1 MFLFHGTRGP
11 RETIRSIAREGLRP
25 FRHGWTRSVLG
36 SDDETVFVSPSPVA
50 GHGGDPV
57 SFAMGFA
64 RYKGPRAPGDGWIV
78 VFDVPTTG
86 PGALSFAKAVVRN
99 RDLDQYFRSRSTL
112 RTLLGCACVGAAT
125 TILEA
130 LYELGGRDDLHRIAR
145 ELQPTLRR
153 FSSEVSMPEPSFARW
168 RAYADAI
175 LTARTREEVERLGR
189 RYGVQRQYPEVPH
202 CELCVQG
209 LADWIYQ
216 LPPHVKLACTY
227 GEAIELPALYG
238 RHDLFGQRLEANARM
253 VRRWYESAPVS
264 AVAAGLWALRSTGR
278 SRDADPLALLQ
289 KHTPIDLSKL
299 PDGWTSRLGRAPTM
313 DAIAED
319 DVQLVCDAMGPEH
332 MIGAIHL
339 SAGARFR
346 PWARPTRDD
355 RLPSKLWRAAR
366 WLRANS
372 KRPDTIYDG

>member
-1 MFLFHGTRGP
+1 MFLFHGTRGT

-25 FRHGWTRSVLG
+25 FVHAWTAAAIGVE
-36 SDDETVFVSPSPVA
+36 DPTVFVSPTPVA

-64 RYKGPRAPGDGWIV
+64 RYNGPRAQGDGWIV

-86 PGALSFAKAVVRN
+86 PDALSFAKGVVRN
-99 RDLDQYFRSRSTL
+99 RDLDQHFRARSAL
-112 RTLLGCACVGAAT
+112 RTLVESASAKGVT
-125 TILEA
+125 VLEA
-130 LYELGGRDDLHRIAR
+130 LYELGGRDDLHRIAS
-145 ELQPTLRR
+145 ELQPRLRS
-153 FSSEVSMPEPSFARW
+153 FSGDASMAEPSFARW
-168 RAYADAI
+168 SAYADGI
-175 LTARTREEVERLGR
+175 LGARSREEVARLGR
-189 RYGVQRQYPEVPH
+189 RYGVQRSYIEVPH

-209 LADWIYQ
+209 LADWCYV
-216 LPPHVKLACTY
+216 LPANVKLACTE
-227 GEAIELPALYG
+227 GEPIELPARYG

-253 VRRWYESAPVS
+253 VRRWYEGAEPEAIARGFGALS
-264 AVAAGLWALRSTGR
+264 VATWV
-278 SRDADPLALLQ
+278 RDADPLELLK

-299 PDGWTSRLGRAPTM
+299 PDGWTSGFGRAPTVE
-313 DAIAED
+313 AIKD
-319 DVQLVCDAMGPEH
+319 GDVQLVCDAMGPEH

-372 KRPDTIYDG
+372 TRPDTIYDG